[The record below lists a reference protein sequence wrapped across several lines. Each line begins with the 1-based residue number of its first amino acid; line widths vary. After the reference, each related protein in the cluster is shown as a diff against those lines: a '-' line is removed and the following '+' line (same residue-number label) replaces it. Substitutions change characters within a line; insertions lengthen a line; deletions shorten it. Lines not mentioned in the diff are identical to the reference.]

1 MSTTN
6 RLEELKSYNILD
18 TDPEKELD
26 EISEIASL
34 ICDVP
39 ISLITILDNKRQWF
53 KSKIGLNITETPIGD
68 SFCQHTL
75 HKPNEVL
82 VVNDSH
88 KDSRFEKNNLVL
100 GDPKIRFYAGAPLE
114 TPNGNILGTL
124 CVIDRK
130 PREISDN
137 QKKALKM
144 LAKKAMDYMEWRKL
158 LNRQNTAIE
167 FNAMRLTKLTQNI
180 PAGIFQLRVSPIGT
194 MKFEFLSAG
203 IKETH
208 PTIDINK
215 WLENPDTGFS
225 LVHPEDIEGLKKTF
239 MKSAQTK
246 SKIYHEYRVKLNKT
260 IKWHS
265 VIAQPEKSAD
275 KEDTI
280 FYGCITDIT
289 LHREYENTLEQM
301 TFDISHV
308 LRRPITSLIGLI
320 DLINVKDHSIS
331 KELQE
336 YVHHIK
342 SVSNELDSFSRQ
354 LNETYHQKRMKY
366 FPNSEEQ
373 N

>member
-1 MSTTN
+1 MSTIN
-6 RLEELKSYNILD
+6 RLEELKTYNILD

-53 KSKIGLNITETPIGD
+53 KSKKGLNITETAIED

-82 VVNDSH
+82 VVNDSL
-88 KDSRFEKNNLVL
+88 KDPRFEKNNLVL

-124 CVIDRK
+124 CVIDRR
-130 PREISDN
+130 PREISEN
-137 QKKALKM
+137 QKKALQM
-144 LAKKAMDYMEWRKL
+144 LAKKAMDYIDWRKL
-158 LNRQNTAIE
+158 LNKQNTAIE

-180 PAGIFQLRVSPIGT
+180 PAGIFQLRVNPTGT

-208 PTIDINK
+208 PTIDLNK
-215 WLENPDTGFS
+215 WLDNPNAGFS
-225 LVHPEDIEGLKKTF
+225 LVHPEDIEALKNTF
-239 MKSAQTK
+239 MESAKTK
-246 SKIYHEYRVKLNKT
+246 SKIYHEYRVKLNKN
-260 IKWHS
+260 IQWHS

-275 KEDTI
+275 NEDTI

-308 LRRPITSLIGLI
+308 LRRPVTSILGLV
-320 DLINVKDHSIS
+320 DLIEAKKHSVS

-336 YVHHIK
+336 YVQHIK
-342 SVSNELDSFSRQ
+342 SVSDELDSFTRQ
-354 LNETYHQKRMKY
+354 LNETYHQKKIKS
-366 FPNSEEQ
+366 FPNSFDQ